1 MEALIQQQ
9 VGDEDVDTVEEII
22 LDAWRGSSISAND
35 KALLETYDSLNFLSL
50 SGCGLT
56 SLANFP
62 SLGALYRLDLSKN
75 SISGGL
81 DNLAGCAVLMQLD
94 LSGNQIKTIA
104 SLRHLAS
111 LPSLLSLELVD
122 NSVTEVEGYR
132 EGVFELCSS
141 LEVLDGLNVEGQEV
155 SLEDDEGSDEEFSPS
170 DSEDFEEEEE
180 DESFDSEEEKPK
192 RKRRGG
198 DMEPKPR
205 KQKK

>member
-9 VGDEDVDTVEEII
+9 LGDEDVDTVEEII

-81 DNLAGCAVLMQLD
+81 DNLTGCAFLIQLD

-104 SLRHLAS
+104 SLSPLAS

-141 LEVLDGLNVEGQEV
+141 LEVLDGLNVEGQDV
-155 SLEDDEGSDEEFSPS
+155 SLEGEEGSDEEFSPS
-170 DSEDFEEEEE
+170 GEDFEEEEE
-180 DESFDSEEEKPK
+180 DESYDSEEEKPK

-198 DMEPKPR
+198 NVEPKPR